1 MHSVFLS
8 IPSPSI
14 NDLQIGPVII
24 RYYAL
29 FILVGIVLG
38 LWLTAV
44 RLKARG
50 VKPGVAV
57 DIAIWAVP
65 FGIVGGRLYHV
76 LTHLNDY
83 FAPGVDWTTMFHIW
97 EGGLAIY
104 GAIIFGCLGAVIGAR
119 MSGIK
124 FLAFADALAPGLIL
138 AQAIGRW
145 GNYFNVELFGV
156 PTDLPWGLEVPQS
169 NPAYPTGLPA
179 GVLFHPTFLYE
190 SLWDL
195 LGVFVIIWIGRK
207 FNLQWGKLFATYL
220 IYYSIGRAFIESIRI
235 DPASIFLGLRTNVW
249 SAIAGIAI
257 GVALFWYQ
265 SRKHPG
271 LEESPFRAAVEVGED
286 VDLEA
291 ESTDDAPYE
300 VDSDKKK

>member
-1 MHSVFLS
+1 MHGALLS

-14 NDLQIGPVII
+14 NELQLGSVTI

-44 RLKARG
+44 RLKQRG
-50 VKPGVAV
+50 VKPGVAI

-65 FGIVGGRLYHV
+65 FGIIGGRVYHV

-83 FAPGVDWTTMFHIW
+83 FAPEVDWTTVFHIW

-104 GAIIFGCLGAVIGAR
+104 GAIIFGALGAFIGAK

-124 FLAFADALAPGLIL
+124 FLAFADALAPGILL

-156 PTDLPWGLEVPQS
+156 PTTLPWGLEVPQN

-195 LGVFVIIWIGRK
+195 LGVFVLIWIGSK

-220 IYYSIGRAFIESIRI
+220 VYYSVGRAFIESIRI
-235 DPASIFLGLRTNVW
+235 DPAAVVLGLRTNVW
-249 SAIAGIAI
+249 SAILGIAV
-257 GVALFWYQ
+257 GVFLFWYQ

-271 LEESPFRAAVEVGED
+271 LEESPFIAAAEVESID
-286 VDLEA
+286 QALAEA
-291 ESTDDAPYE
+291 PDEAPYQLE
-300 VDSDKKK
+300 SDKKK